1 MNVLIIPMVSVK
13 LNYFPQARDQG
24 SCKFEFKKGSRRA
37 RDPYCSGPHTSTLLS
52 HRALTGPQPSADAT
66 ASAPHQGPEIAPAP
80 LLPMTLGIH
89 DLSQKARIPH
99 LKGSVSFLV
108 GFGEDPKR

>member
-13 LNYFPQARDQG
+13 LNYFPQTRDQG
-24 SCKFEFKKGSRRA
+24 SCKFKFEKGPRRA
-37 RDPYCSGPHTSTLLS
+37 RDPYCGGPHTSTPLS
-52 HRALTGPQPSADAT
+52 HRADRPAALRGCHSVGPP
-66 ASAPHQGPEIAPAP
+66 QGPEIAPAP